1 MDQSCVPPVDS
12 RRIRRLPRYRTDLR
26 LTVTVL
32 GHDGHFETH
41 GLCNQIGEAGL
52 GGIIGNELT
61 IGEVVN
67 LHLYL
72 STASPPLPLRAIVRW
87 RTRLQHGFEFFA
99 ISEELSS
106 QIREFC
112 KRLSENNVEC
122 G

>member
-1 MDQSCVPPVDS
+1 LDQSCVPPVES
-12 RRIRRLPRYRTDLR
+12 RRVRRIPRYRTDLR

-32 GHDGHFETH
+32 GRDGHFETH

-72 STASPPLPLRAIVRW
+72 SPPSPPLHLRAIVRW
-87 RTRLQHGFEFFA
+87 RTRLQHGFEFFG
-99 ISEELSS
+99 INEEFSV

-112 KRLSENNVEC
+112 KRLSGNNVEC

>member
-1 MDQSCVPPVDS
+1 LDQSCVPPVES

-32 GHDGHFETH
+32 GGDGHFETH

-52 GGIIGNELT
+52 GGIISNELS

-67 LHLYL
+67 LQLYL
-72 STASPPLPLRAIVRW
+72 FPPSPPLHLRAIVRW
-87 RTRLQHGFEFFA
+87 RSRLQHGFEFFA
-99 ISEELSS
+99 ISEELSA

-112 KRLSENNVEC
+112 KSLSGNNVAI